1 MISTFLGY
9 NESSPGGATN
19 TLRGLTHSLDLTKEG
34 LGMNPTR
41 ICTIDG
47 CDKPARTRGL
57 CNPHHLRLLRHGDPM
72 AGGQARLRNEAER
85 LAAHTERRGECLV
98 WTGDLNEHG
107 YGRIVS
113 GGRKMRV
120 HRYVYQEANGPIPG
134 GMEVD
139 HTCHNRAC
147 VELSHLRLVTRKQ
160 NLENLSGAREFS
172 ATGVR
177 GVYPLRRNGRDTGRF
192 VAEVK
197 NSGRR
202 YHLGVF
208 PTIEEADR
216 AVVAK
221 RLELYTH
228 NEVDKLR
235 AQTILRS
242 LDQKET
248 P

>member
-1 MISTFLGY
+1 MAKTTRRAY
-9 NESSPGGATN
+9 
-19 TLRGLTHSLDLTKEG
+19 
-34 LGMNPTR
+34 PT
-41 ICTIDG
+41 
-47 CDKPARTRGL
+47 PEAAFAARTRWDGS
-57 CNPHHLRLLRHGDPM
+57 
-72 AGGQARLRNEAER
+72 
-85 LAAHTERRGECLV
+85 CLI
-98 WTGDLNEHG
+98 WTGAIKDTGYGAMWDGKRVVRPHRWNWEREHG
-107 YGRIVS
+107 T
-113 GGRKMRV
+113 
-120 HRYVYQEANGPIPG
+120 IPPG
-134 GMEVD
+134 TDLD

-160 NLENLSGAREFS
+160 NLETLSGAREFS

-221 RLELYTH
+221 RLEFYTH
-228 NEVDKLR
+228 NEVDKRR